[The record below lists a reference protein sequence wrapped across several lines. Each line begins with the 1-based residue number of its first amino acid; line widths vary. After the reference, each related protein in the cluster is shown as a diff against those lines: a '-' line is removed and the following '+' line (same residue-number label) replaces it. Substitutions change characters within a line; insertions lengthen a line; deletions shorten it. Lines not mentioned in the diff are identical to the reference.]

1 MTRILSLAL
10 AGTTAIGLSA
20 GSFTAA
26 QAAPL
31 PALGAAQVAGD
42 NVSVENVRYRGYG
55 RGYYG
60 GYRRGPGV
68 GGALAAGAAL
78 GIIGGAIAA
87 SQAPRY
93 GYYDRGYG
101 YYDRG
106 YAGVGYG
113 GYGGYY
119 SAPSYGYY
127 SAPSYGYGYPA
138 YGYGY

>member
-10 AGTTAIGLSA
+10 AGVTAVGRSA

-31 PALGAAQVAGD
+31 PALGAAQVGGGNA
-42 NVSVENVRYRGYG
+42 NVENVRYRGGYGYG

-60 GYRRGPGV
+60 GYRRGPGI

-113 GYGGYY
+113 GYG
-119 SAPSYGYY
+119 APAYGYY
-127 SAPSYGYGYPA
+127 SAPAYGYGYPA